1 MRETMQ
7 TPAINYCLKEAA
19 IDSNMM
25 TTIFCDIDGFVKNL
39 YIYQWSHDTHHG
51 GFHCFKHFYQ
61 MLLEI
66 KKRITP

>member
-1 MRETMQ
+1 MQ

-39 YIYQWSHDTHHG
+39 YIYQ
-51 GFHCFKHFYQ
+51 
-61 MLLEI
+61 
-66 KKRITP
+66 